1 MSTVSTAARAL
12 QNGDALPPQKI
23 GKYQLIKELGK
34 GATSEVFLALDPFAN
49 RKVALKVVQR
59 EVLGDKE
66 HGRRFR
72 KLFLTEAS
80 LTGKLAHPHIVAIY
94 DAVADDEGSYIV
106 MEYVEG
112 GTLEQFTK
120 VDNLLPVNKIIEIV
134 FKCCKALDYAHRYGV
149 IHRDIKPANILLS
162 KDTDIKISDFG
173 AALTTAVETTQVTG
187 IGSPAYMSPEQVQEQ
202 QLTHQTDIFS
212 LGVVMYQLLTGSLPF
227 KATNNYSMVFQ
238 IINVDPPPP
247 SIFRPEIP
255 ASIDHIVKKA
265 LQKRLEGRYPTWE
278 EFAQDLVRVFNN
290 LQTPEQPVPDTEKFN
305 TLRRLDFFR
314 NFTDVDLWQVLHISN
329 WNRIPA
335 GTTLIREGETGTSF
349 FILAAGEVRVTR
361 AERLRDVLRTGECFG
376 EMAYLGR
383 RQFKRS
389 ASVTASTEITA
400 IEIKSD
406 ALNAATESCR
416 HHFTAA
422 FLELLVARLAAADVR
437 LSWVEFQDPAH
448 LDLGLIVHPQHE
460 VGLEQILATF
470 DIGGGQITGLFQV
483 GDGLVE
489 VAIEAVRAASA
500 MPSEIDVR
508 VCGKLVDELAV
519 DRDGRVVVPGVLE
532 PVGLFESAL
541 IHEVNSPSCLKH
553 RQPAA
558 CDQVRTTPPSSVV
571 GLAPAPRRATPPRHP
586 LRPTPPCPSRS
597 PRSLLVGRGLRPAQH
612 EGP

>member
-1 MSTVSTAARAL
+1 MASVSQAVRNAQA
-12 QNGDALPPQKI
+12 GEGVPAQKI

-34 GATSEVFLALDPFAN
+34 GATSEVYLALDPFAN
-49 RKVALKVVQR
+49 RKVAIKVVQR

-120 VDNLLPVNKIIEIV
+120 VDNLLPVGKIIEII

-202 QLTHQTDIFS
+202 QLTHMTDIFS
-212 LGVVMYQLLTGSLPF
+212 LGVVMYQMLTGSLPF

-265 LQKRLEGRYPTWE
+265 LQKRLENRYPTWE

-349 FILAAGEVRVTR
+349 FILASGEVRVTR
-361 AERLRDVLRTGECFG
+361 SDRLLDVLRTGECFG

-389 ASVTASTEITA
+389 ASVTASTEITV
-400 IEIKSD
+400 IEIKAD

-422 FLELLVARLAAADVR
+422 FLELLVARLAQADVR
-437 LSWVEFQDPAH
+437 LSE
-448 LDLGLIVHPQHE
+448 LLERNIV
-460 VGLEQILATF
+460 T
-470 DIGGGQITGLFQV
+470 
-483 GDGLVE
+483 
-489 VAIEAVRAASA
+489 
-500 MPSEIDVR
+500 
-508 VCGKLVDELAV
+508 
-519 DRDGRVVVPGVLE
+519 
-532 PVGLFESAL
+532 
-541 IHEVNSPSCLKH
+541 
-553 RQPAA
+553 
-558 CDQVRTTPPSSVV
+558 
-571 GLAPAPRRATPPRHP
+571 
-586 LRPTPPCPSRS
+586 
-597 PRSLLVGRGLRPAQH
+597 
-612 EGP
+612 